1 MCSVIPSSQLFKT
14 LKITNG
20 IKLYLVNVKK
30 ISIIVFCTIY
40 QLVVSID
47 KNERL
52 KG

>member
-20 IKLYLVNVKK
+20 IKLYVVNVKK
-30 ISIIVFCTIY
+30 NKYNFFCPIY
-40 QLVVSID
+40 KLVVSID